1 MIIYNYVFSMCL
13 GFYNFFHK
21 KSFFLLNSVKNSL
34 VTTVSRLTQPY
45 DVDKHLEI
53 AQRPLKESSRLLN
66 LYLKTFFFN
75 YTKPNKFYQKL
86 KRLHE

>member
-1 MIIYNYVFSMCL
+1 MFLACVWDFTI
-13 GFYNFFHK
+13 FFHK

-53 AQRPLKESSRLLN
+53 AQS
-66 LYLKTFFFN
+66 F
-75 YTKPNKFYQKL
+75 
-86 KRLHE
+86 

>member
-21 KSFFLLNSVKNSL
+21 KSVFLLNSVKNSL

-53 AQRPLKESSRLLN
+53 AQS
-66 LYLKTFFFN
+66 F
-75 YTKPNKFYQKL
+75 
-86 KRLHE
+86 

>member
-1 MIIYNYVFSMCL
+1 MFLACVWDFTI
-13 GFYNFFHK
+13 FFI
-21 KSFFLLNSVKNSL
+21 KSLFFLLNSVKNSL

-66 LYLKTFFFN
+66 LYLKTFFF
-75 YTKPNKFYQKL
+75 
-86 KRLHE
+86 